1 MKKPIVYIT
10 LVMLLPGMT
19 ATAQNLSNL
28 RMKTLALTSDTIT
41 LDSLSIVPG
50 TFLLQGPDGRFADTS
65 LYTVDPVHSLLFP
78 SASLLNDSLNY
89 KASYRVFPF
98 NFGKQY
104 QHKKLSLLEPDEE
117 GMVNP
122 FVYDQQRQGTDIFKT
137 DGLSKNGSIS
147 RGVSFGNSQD
157 VVVNSSFNLQLSG
170 KLSSEIEILAA
181 ITDNNIPIQPEGNT
195 QQIQE
200 FDKVFIQLGYR
211 NTKLIAGDFEIT
223 RPAGYFMNIY
233 KKAQGGDLFTT
244 FGLGKEKG
252 GKQAW
257 NMDVRVA
264 GAVAKGKF
272 ARNSLP
278 GEEGNQGPYKLRG
291 NNGETFIVVLAASE
305 KVFID
310 GVLLTR
316 GEDFDY
322 VINYNSGEISF
333 TPNVLIT
340 KEKRIVVEF
349 EYAEKDYARSMFF
362 VSTGITNNKL
372 SVRVNA
378 FSEQDLKNQ
387 PLQQDLTDEQ
397 KEFLSNVGD
406 SLQNAVWPNIDSVG
420 FSGEEVRYKM
430 VDTLVNN
437 ILYDSVFVRSVNPD
451 SAVYELGFSL
461 LGDNRGNYRLV
472 SSDANGR
479 VFAWVAP
486 VNGIPQGSYEPVIL
500 LVTPKKSQ
508 MMTIGV
514 DYSFNPNSML
524 RSEFSVSNYDINTF
538 SNLDRADNTSFAGV
552 LAYDGKARISRDE
565 TNPWQLAGGARY
577 EWVKADFTPIE
588 PYRKVEFNRD
598 WNIDHLEGDKDQ
610 HQGELL
616 VGVENQKH
624 GIARY
629 SFSILDNGSVY
640 QGIMNS
646 VMADMNTSGFFLKY
660 NGSLLNTMQENYN
673 TYFLRNRADLSK
685 RMRWITL
692 GLRQE
697 SEYNTFKESGTDTLT
712 AASFS
717 YNQWEA
723 YVSNNDS
730 AVNKYAIFYR
740 QRLDKKPFASGLEA
754 ATFAREAGASTTLKK
769 NPASRLGVTLTYRNL
784 EILDSLLS
792 DAEPE
797 QVIVGRI
804 EYFLRLFKGALTLNT
819 FYEVGSGL
827 EQKQSFSYLKVPA
840 GEGVY
845 TWIDYNGDGIEQLDE
860 FEVAAFK
867 DQANYIRV
875 FTPSNEYIKTYTNQ
889 FREALNLMPAAV
901 WNDKQGFLK
910 FLSRFQN
917 QTMFRIDHKTSTD
930 DLNTAYN
937 PFIREERILDTSL
950 ISMNSSLRNTLF
962 FNKTNAKFG
971 IDLNMTRNRNKAYLV
986 NGFETRSLV
995 QADLNTRWNFFSAFT
1010 LQLKAEQG
1018 NKASTS
1024 DYFSSRDFDID
1035 YTELMPELSY
1045 QPGPSLR
1052 ASIHYRYRDNKNTIG
1067 GERSLVADLGAEV
1080 NYRLVNRGTLL
1091 VKANYIDIRFNGDD
1105 NSSLGFE
1112 MLEGLRTGKNGTWN
1126 LTYQQNISEYLQLSL
1141 IYDGRKA
1148 PETPAVHVGSVQL
1161 RAHF

>member
-1 MKKPIVYIT
+1 
-10 LVMLLPGMT
+10 MLLPGMT

-50 TFLLQGPDGRFADTS
+50 TFLLQGPDGHFADTS
-65 LYTVDPVHSLLFP
+65 LYHVDPVRSMLFP

-104 QHKKLSLLEPDEE
+104 QHKKLSLLEPGEE
-117 GMVNP
+117 GLVNP

-137 DGLSKNGSIS
+137 DGLSKSGSIS

-211 NTKLIAGDFEIT
+211 NSRLIAGDFEIT

-244 FGLGKEKG
+244 FGVGKEKG

-272 ARNSLP
+272 ARNRLN

-291 NNGETFIVVLAASE
+291 NDGETFIVVLAASE

-349 EYAEKDYARSMFF
+349 EYAERDYARSMFF

-387 PLQQDLTDEQ
+387 PLQQDLTGEQ

-406 SLQNAVWPNIDSVG
+406 SLQNAIWPNIDSAG

-451 SAVYELGFSL
+451 SAVYKLGFSL

-508 MMTIGV
+508 MMTIGL
-514 DYSFNPNSML
+514 DYSFNPNSSL

-538 SNLDRADNTSFAGV
+538 SKLDRADNTSFAGV

-616 VGVENQKH
+616 IGVENQKH
-624 GIARY
+624 GIATY

-660 NGSLLNTMQENYN
+660 SGSLLNTMQENYN
-673 TYFLRNRADLSK
+673 TYFLRNKADLSK
-685 RMRWITL
+685 RMKWITL

-740 QRLDKKPFASGLEA
+740 QRLDKKPFANGLEA

-769 NPASRLGVTLTYRNL
+769 NPANRLGVTLTYRNL

-797 QVIVGRI
+797 QVIVGRV
-804 EYFLRLFKGALTLNT
+804 EYYLRLFKGALTFNT

-827 EQKQSFSYLKVPA
+827 EQKQSFSYLKVPG
-840 GEGVY
+840 GEGIY

-875 FTPSNEYIKTYTNQ
+875 FTPSNEYIKTYSNQ

-910 FLSRFQN
+910 FLARFQN

-937 PFIREERILDTSL
+937 PFIREARILDTSL

-971 IDLNMTRNRNKAYLV
+971 IDLSMTRNRNKSFLV
-986 NGFETRSLV
+986 NGFESRTLV
-995 QADLNTRWNFFSAFT
+995 QADLNTRWNFFSSFT
-1010 LQLKAEQG
+1010 LQFKAEQG
-1018 NKASTS
+1018 NKASAS